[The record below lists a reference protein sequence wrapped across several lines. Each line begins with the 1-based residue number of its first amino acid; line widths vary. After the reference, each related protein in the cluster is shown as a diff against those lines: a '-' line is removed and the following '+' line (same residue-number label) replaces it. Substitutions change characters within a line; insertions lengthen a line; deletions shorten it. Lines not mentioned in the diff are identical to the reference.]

1 MLYDKSVIF
10 DLDDVIVKGSFLEI
24 LKEFLQKEG
33 EELTDLDISNV
44 CSKCYYTEKE
54 LIKDEAMLKRFYKY
68 LLSVN
73 IYDYG
78 VVDEKAVAFIKKLSS
93 VCKVFIATS
102 PIIGDSKTYI
112 GEMYKMKYDFYTKTF
127 PFLDPANLI
136 ICGNKSVLSA
146 KYIIDDRLDN
156 LSENCNIRIL
166 YTAKHNEHYSLK
178 SLYQKQVFRISD
190 IDELEKCIL
199 GNYSLVEMKKIIQE
213 LFKALYVTKY
223 FSITIKAVVDGYE
236 KKMLEIYINEKIDA
250 DDKILMEKY
259 LEKRLGQDKV
269 SVIYGN

>member
-1 MLYDKSVIF
+1 MPYGESVIF
-10 DLDDVIVKGSFLEI
+10 DLDDVIVKGSFLEV

-33 EELTDLDISNV
+33 EELTDLDISTA
-44 CSKCYYTEKE
+44 CSKSYYTEKE
-54 LIKDEAMLKRFYKY
+54 FIKDEVMLNRFYKY

-73 IYDYG
+73 VYDYG
-78 VVDEKAVAFIKKLSS
+78 VVDEKAVALIEKLYSI
-93 VCKVFIATS
+93 CEVFIATS
-102 PIIGDSKTYI
+102 PIMGDSKADI

-156 LSENCNIRIL
+156 LSEKCDVRIL
-166 YTAKHNEHYSLK
+166 YTAKHNEHYSVK
-178 SLYQKQVFRISD
+178 QLYQKQVIRISD

-213 LFKALYVTKY
+213 LFKTLYATKY

-236 KKMLEIYINEKIDA
+236 KKMLEIYTNENIGADA
-250 DDKILMEKY
+250 KILIEKY

-269 SVIYGN
+269 SIMYGN